1 MRNIYLNTYLVSRSE
16 RKHVMMYVILAWS
29 WSIKKLY
36 IFLFLPQFLM
46 VKVKSDLSKDLT
58 KNIVHKAKFCNIL
71 IVVVVSCDLRSWLL
85 TTCVDY
91 LMSCLQPIKKD

>member
-1 MRNIYLNTYLVSRSE
+1 
-16 RKHVMMYVILAWS
+16 
-29 WSIKKLY
+29 
-36 IFLFLPQFLM
+36 M
-46 VKVKSDLSKDLT
+46 VKMKSDLSKDLT
-58 KNIVHKAKFCNIL
+58 KNIVHKVKFCNIL